1 MMNSDTSIVPREM
14 MSLRGIPSIVINPE
28 GIRISKIAYDTLG
41 GKQRVLFR
49 LNKNKRRL
57 AVLRNEKLKDHSSDF
72 LPEIEGW
79 EPEDVVY
86 NLQELSQEI
95 YSLMGW
101 KESLEYKLFGYEKD
115 DCGINALLF
124 NLSEFYMHSIQNS
137 QLK

>member
-79 EPEDVVY
+79 EPEFEKVTVVAESF
-86 NLQELSQEI
+86 NDFLSKIFTGEI
-95 YSLMGW
+95 SL
-101 KESLEYKLFGYEKD
+101 
-115 DCGINALLF
+115 I
-124 NLSEFYMHSIQNS
+124 I
-137 QLK
+137 